1 MIKIN
6 GEELKVEHYP
16 DGTQR
21 LNVEPRFLNCIEWR
35 YENEEE
41 LSTLI
46 YITKHLKNSNCKNI
60 NLYMPYIPNS
70 RMDRTKDKEEVF
82 TLKYFADV
90 INWLEFDR
98 VFVLDVHSDVSK
110 CLINKCEFNNPLQ
123 YIEDTLEIISEGNML
138 NVGLYYPDAGSAKRY
153 SEILPQYRYCYG
165 EKKRDWKTG
174 EILGL
179 KIKTNGIDLK
189 GKTILMID
197 DIVSYGGSLYYS
209 ANTLKEYG
217 VDKIYAYAT
226 HTENSVLDKE
236 KGTLI
241 KALENNTVEKLFT
254 TNSLFTGAHEKIEVM
269 EV

>member
-138 NVGLYYPDAGSAKRY
+138 NVDLYYPGDSVGDFSPLSNLTKTEVK
-153 SEILPQYRYCYG
+153 EIGRELGLPKNLI
-165 EKKRDWKTG
+165 EKVPTDGLCGKTDEENFGFSYEVLDKYIRTG
-174 EILGL
+174 EI
-179 KIKTNGIDLK
+179 DDVEVK
-189 GKTILMID
+189 GKID
-197 DIVSYGGSLYYS
+197 SLHKK
-209 ANTLKEYG
+209 NLFKLKMMP
-217 VDKIYAYAT
+217 AYELKSRF
-226 HTENSVLDKE
+226 HLE
-236 KGTLI
+236 KGEI
-241 KALENNTVEKLFT
+241 I
-254 TNSLFTGAHEKIEVM
+254 S
-269 EV
+269 